1 MNKEPKI
8 GSYIDDEE
16 KSLIESIENG
26 AYDSGE
32 SILTPERKAELQAS
46 AKATINGERTK
57 ITLRLP
63 KTDLVRLKERAMIEG
78 VPYQTLISSILH
90 KSITN
95 SMKYLQ
101 SLFEECNNAFI
112 QTGSIF
118 IAVLRVKIKD
128 TLLLIR

>member
-8 GSYIDDEE
+8 GSYIDDAE

-78 VPYQTLISSILH
+78 VPYQTLISSIFH
-90 KSITN
+90 KSIT
-95 SMKYLQ
+95 S
-101 SLFEECNNAFI
+101 
-112 QTGSIF
+112 
-118 IAVLRVKIKD
+118 
-128 TLLLIR
+128 